1 MRSCLPVFWLS
12 SSSLTFSRLRVCEIH
27 RTGKGARWGFL
38 IGCTSG
44 FAKVPLYFLHI
55 EHCAF
60 IWLTVGWSLVAA
72 VSRHSGLWSSSTHTR
87 DIAPFFQKPSLF
99 FIDHQYSILPLPS
112 YSSIAQVYKAS
123 WPWKLVHPHK
133 RHCWV
138 TTVTDLSNLFSPF
151 AKQNQAEVWLRF
163 QSLLKLLLWNK
174 VICIPDICHE
184 PTSEAP
190 VNFFGPV

>member
-138 TTVTDLSNLFSPF
+138 TTVTARGRDRET
-151 AKQNQAEVWLRF
+151 AIEVIAIILGHFCHHMVSRF
-163 QSLLKLLLWNK
+163 CAVSSYFELQWRF
-174 VICIPDICHE
+174 C
-184 PTSEAP
+184 
-190 VNFFGPV
+190 